1 MNSKQIND
9 AFDLAE
15 RRARARG
22 LTDVAAITAAMLDDP
37 VMAPVLADPG
47 VQDLMRK
54 NFKRLC
60 RETVEEL
67 AEAEGW
73 KLT

>member
-15 RRARARG
+15 RRARVRG
-22 LTDVAAITAAMLDDP
+22 LTDPAAITTAIMDDP
-37 VMAPVLADPG
+37 AMAPVLADPA

-54 NFKRLC
+54 YFERLC